1 MNQSKDPFEWLG
13 EETLNKA
20 EALCGELDTRLS
32 LDRRTRARYFPG
44 SIVDQD
50 AKGLTQQAVAV
61 TVAETT
67 SQPWVTLI
75 SSRPLPAA
83 RNAVL
88 SYKVP
93 PGKTVRYEGRHKASE
108 PGKRGEADQGKHVV
122 RFDIVK
128 HLR

>member
-1 MNQSKDPFEWLG
+1 MNESKDPFEWLG
-13 EETLNKA
+13 SETLNKA
-20 EALCGELDTRLS
+20 EALCGELDSRLS
-32 LDRRTRARYFPG
+32 IDRRTRARYFPG

-50 AKGLTQQAVAV
+50 ADGKPQRPVAV

-75 SSRPLPAA
+75 TEQPLSAC

-93 PGKTVRYEGRHKASE
+93 PGNTVRYEGRHKASE

-122 RFDIVK
+122 RFDILK
-128 HLR
+128 NLR